1 MNEDEILSIKTMIFI
16 IIVSVITLL
25 IGVILIL
32 LGYNMTFAE
41 LYYKN
46 KTISPIFSAISF
58 LGDELGLII
67 LVVAILFAYD
77 KKFGKNL
84 AISLLLS
91 VYFNGIL
98 KDIIQDPLPYTREDQ
113 RGYGLPSG
121 HAQNAVA
128 VWGYM
133 AHEAHQKDNKI
144 LPWIFLIIIYLIG
157 ISRIM
162 VGAHDIQDVVGGFL
176 FGTIFLVLYLYLEPI
191 ISEKINTL
199 NLRLKL
205 ILAIF
210 IPIALSII
218 AVLIFPNSY
227 IHYGLVGGALLGL
240 SVGYLIEGEKIRY
253 DSVELST
260 KQRVI
265 NLVISIIITL
275 SIYMI
280 LRLIPFEGQLWEF
293 IEFFI
298 ISFVAILLAPWI
310 FTKIQK

>member
-1 MNEDEILSIKTMIFI
+1 MNENGIFSKKTMIFI
-16 IIVSVITLL
+16 IIMSFITLL
-25 IGVILIL
+25 IGIILIL

-46 KTISPIFSAISF
+46 KITTPIFSAITF
-58 LGDELGLII
+58 LGDELGLLI
-67 LVVAILFAYD
+67 LVIAILFAYD

-84 AISLLLS
+84 IISLLLS
-91 VYFNGIL
+91 VYSNGIL

-128 VWGYM
+128 TWGYM
-133 AHEAHQKDNKI
+133 AYEAHQKKSKI
-144 LPWIFLIIIYLIG
+144 LPWIFLIIIYLIA

-162 VGAHDIQDVVGGFL
+162 VGAHDIQDVVGGLL
-176 FGTIFLVLYLYLEPI
+176 FGTIFLVLFIYLEPI
-191 ISEKINTL
+191 VTEKINTL
-199 NLRLKL
+199 NLKLKL
-205 ILAIF
+205 ILAIL
-210 IPIALSII
+210 IPIVLSITAI
-218 AVLIFPNSY
+218 LIFPNSY

-240 SVGYLIEGEKIRY
+240 SVGYLIEGEKIQY
-253 DSVELST
+253 DPSEIST

-265 NLVISIIITL
+265 NLVIGIIITL

-280 LRLIPFEGQLWEF
+280 LRFFPFEGHLWEF

>member
-1 MNEDEILSIKTMIFI
+1 MNENGIFSKKTMIFI
-16 IIVSVITLL
+16 IIMSFITLL
-25 IGVILIL
+25 IGIILIL

-46 KTISPIFSAISF
+46 KTISPIFSVITF
-58 LGDELGLII
+58 LGEELGLII

-84 AISLLLS
+84 IISLLLS
-91 VYFNGIL
+91 VYSNGIL

-128 VWGYM
+128 TWGYM
-133 AHEAHQKDNKI
+133 AYEAHQKKSKI
-144 LPWIFLIIIYLIG
+144 LPWIFLIIIYLIA

-162 VGAHDIQDVVGGFL
+162 VGAHDIQDVVGGLL
-176 FGTIFLVLYLYLEPI
+176 FGTIFLVLFIYLEPI
-191 ISEKINTL
+191 VTEKINTL
-199 NLRLKL
+199 NLKLKL
-205 ILAIF
+205 ILAIL
-210 IPIALSII
+210 IPIVLSITAI
-218 AVLIFPNSY
+218 LIFPNSY

-240 SVGYLIEGEKIRY
+240 SVGYLIEGEKIQY
-253 DSVELST
+253 DPSEIST

-265 NLVISIIITL
+265 NLVIGIIITL

-280 LRLIPFEGQLWEF
+280 LRFFPFEGHLWEF